1 MENLSLQYLEKLTRV
16 SENFGPISKSQK
28 RFGWVSKSRS
38 LESVVFSFR
47 LVFRSRIFQSSWQQL
62 IELSYKIKTV
72 KQEKPVYWWAFA
84 NFH

>member
-1 MENLSLQYLEKLTRV
+1 MVPRKTDEGLRKFWPDLEI
-16 SENFGPISKSQK
+16 SEAF
-28 RFGWVSKSRS
+28 WMS